1 MLKKYKV
8 GDFVLHD
15 DIVSSIENINEEI
28 IKLHFG
34 KIVSR
39 EDIKPVPINSI
50 YDRNITLL
58 FENLR
63 APIITSGERSPI
75 SPRKNYMECFI
86 NSTTSVRDVVEKEG
100 FEYVHELQE
109 WLRNNYSEALLR
121 TKV

>member
-1 MLKKYKV
+1 MLKNYKV

-63 APIITSGERSPI
+63 APIITSSERSLI

-86 NSTTSVRDVVEKEG
+86 NI
-100 FEYVHELQE
+100 
-109 WLRNNYSEALLR
+109 LLLLE
-121 TKV
+121 TL